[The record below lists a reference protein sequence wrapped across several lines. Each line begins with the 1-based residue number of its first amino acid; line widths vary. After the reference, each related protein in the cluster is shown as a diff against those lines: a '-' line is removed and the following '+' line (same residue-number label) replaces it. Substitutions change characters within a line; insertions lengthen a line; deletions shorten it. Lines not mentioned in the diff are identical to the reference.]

1 MLKPKSRMKLLEE
14 VEKARK
20 TLITHDTVTLTVE
33 ALDDNDE
40 HDLIEDVERDQ
51 FLECIESIT
60 EKLRSFLGK
69 VINEYH
75 SSQQGNQNYSLQR
88 SSENPFKIDVVELL
102 GEVTRI
108 GKFQEVIKSVLQVD
122 ELNRTMHS

>member
-40 HDLIEDVERDQ
+40 HDLIEDVERD
-51 FLECIESIT
+51 
-60 EKLRSFLGK
+60 
-69 VINEYH
+69 
-75 SSQQGNQNYSLQR
+75 
-88 SSENPFKIDVVELL
+88 
-102 GEVTRI
+102 
-108 GKFQEVIKSVLQVD
+108 
-122 ELNRTMHS
+122 

>member
-1 MLKPKSRMKLLEE
+1 MKLLEE
-14 VEKARK
+14 VERARK

-51 FLECIESIT
+51 FFECIESIT
-60 EKLRSFLGK
+60 EKLTSFLGK
-69 VINEYH
+69 VINEYY
-75 SSQQGNQNYSLQR
+75 SSQHGNPNHSLQR

-108 GKFQEVIKSVLQVD
+108 EKFQEVIKSVLQVD
-122 ELNRTMHS
+122 ELKRTMHS

>member
-75 SSQQGNQNYSLQR
+75 SSQQGNPNYSLQR

-108 GKFQEVIKSVLQVD
+108 EKFQEVIKSVL
-122 ELNRTMHS
+122 